1 MKKTGRKTKYRLL
14 AGVLTIALLGFKS
27 DEFSLTDLKNY
38 EREFKSESIG
48 ACSVSSTK
56 TYEDYRAITDTSSRQ
71 YRYIHEHMTVDE
83 TTGMLYDEDGFIGVA
98 MAWSFGEIG
107 TRYYIVLDTG
117 IIIPVVKVDAKA
129 YVDAPNGCSH
139 AADASVIEFVID
151 SQKALEYF
159 GGGNGL
165 ALNGNFNNY
174 EFLNGHILDIEL
186 VLDEKLEEGVVY
198 EVELIDTVK
207 ETEASDG
214 VEVVKGGY

>member
-1 MKKTGRKTKYRLL
+1 MRKSKSVLI
-14 AGVLTIALLGFKS
+14 AGLMTLSLLGFKS
-27 DEFSLTDLKNY
+27 DEFSLGDLKNY
-38 EREFKSESIG
+38 EREYKSESVG

-56 TYEDYRAITDTSSRQ
+56 TYEDYRAITDTSSKQ
-71 YRYIHEHMTVDE
+71 YRFIQEHMTVDE

-98 MAWSFGEIG
+98 MAWGFGDIG
-107 TRYYIVLDTG
+107 TRYYVVLDTG

-129 YVDAPNGCSH
+129 FVDAPNGCSH

-151 SQKALEYF
+151 SGKAYEYF

-198 EVELIDTVK
+198 EVEMADTVK
-207 ETEASDG
+207 ETETSDG
-214 VEVVKGGY
+214 IQVVEGGY

>member
-1 MKKTGRKTKYRLL
+1 MKHFVRKSKSVLL
-14 AGVLTIALLGFKS
+14 AGLMTLSLLGFKS
-27 DEFSLTDLKNY
+27 EEFSLGDLKNY
-38 EREFKSESIG
+38 EREYKSESVG

-56 TYEDYRAITDTSSRQ
+56 TYEDYRAITDTASRQ
-71 YRYIHEHMTVDE
+71 YRFIQEHMTVDE

-98 MAWSFGEIG
+98 MAWGFGEIG
-107 TRYYIVLDTG
+107 TRYYVVLDTG

-129 YVDAPNGCSH
+129 FVDAPNGCSH

-151 SQKALEYF
+151 SQKAFEYF

-207 ETEASDG
+207 ETETSDG
-214 VEVVKGGY
+214 IQVVQGGY